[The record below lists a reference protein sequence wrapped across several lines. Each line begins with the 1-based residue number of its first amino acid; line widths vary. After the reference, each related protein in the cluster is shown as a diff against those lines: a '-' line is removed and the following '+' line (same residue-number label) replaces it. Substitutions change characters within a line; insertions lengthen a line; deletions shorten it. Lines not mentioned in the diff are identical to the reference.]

1 MPEHDLL
8 TVSEA
13 AKALRV
19 HANTVRAWITAGHLR
34 AITLPGGRGLH
45 RIRRADLESLL
56 ASAA

>member
-1 MPEHDLL
+1 MPELM

-34 AITLPGGRGLH
+34 AITLPGGRGIH
-45 RIRRADLESLL
+45 RIHRADLESLL